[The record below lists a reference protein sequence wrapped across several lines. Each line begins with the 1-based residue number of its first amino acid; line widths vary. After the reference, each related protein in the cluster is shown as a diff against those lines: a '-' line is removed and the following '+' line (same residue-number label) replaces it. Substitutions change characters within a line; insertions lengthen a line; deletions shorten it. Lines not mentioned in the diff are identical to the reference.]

1 VTIVTHSSKAE
12 PASTRP
18 ADSLRIAM
26 VASRFPPHLG
36 GTETHVSEVAQ
47 RMSGRGL
54 DVTVLTADVSGRLPP
69 FEQRGALVVRR
80 FPARPRSTD
89 LYASPA
95 LAREVA
101 HGSYDLVHVQG
112 VHTLVPPMALA
123 AAQRAEIPTVVTFH
137 TGGHS
142 SRLRTA
148 IRGAQWWTL
157 RPLLRRSSALI
168 AVCAYEVEL
177 FARRLGVDPKMIRLI
192 RNGAEPLPFDDGVPE
207 ASGSPLVCSVGR
219 LERYKGHHRLIA
231 AMPALLKMRPRA
243 HLVVVGRGP
252 YEWQLRRI
260 AVRLEVDHAV
270 TFTAFDS
277 TRRSALGTLIRSSDV
292 VALISDYEAHPVAL
306 VEALALGRRVVVAAT
321 SGLTELAGD
330 GAVTTVPLN
339 AHPTVLAAVL
349 ASVAAMPD
357 APAPELPTWDDC
369 VSDLLGVYG
378 EVASGNS

>member
-1 VTIVTHSSKAE
+1 MTIVTHFPKTGHAR
-12 PASTRP
+12 TRP
-18 ADSLRIAM
+18 VDSLRIAM
-26 VASRFPPHLG
+26 VTSRFPPHLG

-47 RMSGRGL
+47 RMSGRGI
-54 DVTVLTADVSGRLPP
+54 DVTVLTADVDGRLPR

-89 LYASPA
+89 LYVSPA
-95 LAREVA
+95 LAREVTQ
-101 HGSYDLVHVQG
+101 GSYDLVHVQG
-112 VHTLVPPMALA
+112 VHTVLPPMALA

-148 IRGAQWWTL
+148 MRGVQWWTL
-157 RPLLRRSSALI
+157 RPLLRRSTALI

-192 RNGAEPLPFDDGVPE
+192 RNGAEPLPFDDSLPE

-231 AMPALLKMRPRA
+231 AMPTLLKIRPSA
-243 HLVVVGRGP
+243 HLAVIGRGP
-252 YEWQLRRI
+252 YEGQLHRL
-260 AVRLEVDHAV
+260 AARLEVDHAV

-292 VALISDYEAHPVAL
+292 VALLSDYEAHPVAL
-306 VEALALGRRVVVAAT
+306 LEALALGRKVVVAAT
-321 SGLTELAGD
+321 SGLTELASD
-330 GAVTTVPLN
+330 GVVTTVPLN
-339 AHPTVLAAVL
+339 VHPTVLAAVL
-349 ASVAAMPD
+349 ANVAARPD

-369 VSDLLGVYG
+369 VNDLLGVYAD
-378 EVASGNS
+378 VASDNP